1 MHPLLVSVTFVNH
14 KLGPELKPVT
24 HDASAPELFNKIVP
38 QNSFKIVAVLLRSA
52 KLILSLRFATTRF
65 LVTPLLLHQQAK
77 QTEGVGTMDVIQMN
91 VQHIRAFNEDVRE
104 RCDYA
109 SRAQMALCLLFMSA
123 AYLHTVVRRLS
134 PGLKAFLSIIPVVLV
149 NIWLPML
156 FSSRTEVVSRV
167 VSSTSWQCRVT

>member
-24 HDASAPELFNKIVP
+24 HDASAPKLFN
-38 QNSFKIVAVLLRSA
+38 KIVAVLLRSA

-104 RCDYA
+104 RYDYA

-156 FSSRTEVVSRV
+156 FSSSTEVVSRV